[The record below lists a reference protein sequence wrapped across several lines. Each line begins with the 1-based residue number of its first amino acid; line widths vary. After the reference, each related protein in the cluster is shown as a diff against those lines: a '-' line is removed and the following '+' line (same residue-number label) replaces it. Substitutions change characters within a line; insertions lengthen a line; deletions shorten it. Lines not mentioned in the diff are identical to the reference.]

1 MFLLVLIQIMKWISL
16 NYIEKKSLLFSI
28 FKMKMISVK
37 EISSSII
44 QFLHIK
50 ELGFIKLLILQLV
63 MTKRTNIANVLL
75 KQLFNYTSF

>member
-16 NYIEKKSLLFSI
+16 NYIETKSLLFSI
-28 FKMKMISVK
+28 FKMKMISAK
-37 EISSSII
+37 ETSSFII

-50 ELGFIKLLILQLV
+50 ELGFIKLLIHQLV

>member
-37 EISSSII
+37 EISNFII

-50 ELGFIKLLILQLV
+50 ELGFIKLLIHQLV

>member
-50 ELGFIKLLILQLV
+50 ELGFIKLLIHQLV

>member
-37 EISSSII
+37 EILSSII

-50 ELGFIKLLILQLV
+50 ELGFIKLLIHQLV

>member
-16 NYIEKKSLLFSI
+16 NYIEKKSQLFSI

-37 EISSSII
+37 EISSFII

-50 ELGFIKLLILQLV
+50 ELGFIKLLIHQLV